1 MENTDHTLL
10 VGKGAERQ
18 AILAGIYQT
27 QSFNNNKLSNR
38 LDRWSSILIEYRWL
52 NKLKSSWIKDSTS

>member
-18 AILAGIYQT
+18 AILAGINQT
-27 QSFNNNKLSNR
+27 QPFV
-38 LDRWSSILIEYRWL
+38 
-52 NKLKSSWIKDSTS
+52 